1 MRIMPCRAAALLAA
15 ATILTCLGPV
25 PGRAGDAARDPHAHP
40 NGPHQTLPPSPYATA
55 AKPPPAAIVPAAP
68 PPLPVLPPPLVVP
81 TRPVEPPP
89 PPTIAAD
96 ATGGAQPLADGMRV
110 TFGTGET
117 AINPATDAAL
127 KDLAKSLPAG
137 ATVEVV
143 AYAAGTPDDPSTARR
158 ESLSRALQVRS
169 VLIGSGIASPRIYV
183 RAMGAS
189 VPPPPGVTPDRVD
202 VTVTAPAKQA
212 APAPTNTPATP
223 TATTP
228 TTTPGTSAPP
238 QKAVP

>member
-1 MRIMPCRAAALLAA
+1 MRIMPPRAAALLAA
-15 ATILTCLGPV
+15 ATIATCLAPA
-25 PGRAGDAARDPHAHP
+25 RARAAVADPHAHP

-55 AKPPPAAIVPAAP
+55 TRPPPEATVPRAP

-89 PPTIAAD
+89 PPTVAAD
-96 ATGGAQPLADGMRV
+96 AVGTTLPIQDGLRV
-110 TFGTGET
+110 TFGPGET

-127 KDLAKSLPAG
+127 KDLAKALPAG
-137 ATVEVV
+137 ATVAVV

-169 VLIGSGIASPRIYV
+169 ALIGSGIASTRIYV
-183 RAMGAS
+183 RALGAT

-202 VTVTAPAKQA
+202 ITVTAPPPPA
-212 APAPTNTPATP
+212 AQPTDATP
-223 TATTP
+223 GA
-228 TTTPGTSAPP
+228 SAPP